1 MIMIESL
8 GYMLGAIVASII
20 FAVTTIVTLP
30 YLYRSNFIA
39 NLINMGFSLIRTLIS
54 PIYMMLRRIFLAI
67 PAAGQIVSKVSDWLD
82 TKINADKLESDF
94 NRRYSRDKDA
104 LTRGDLLAAAEERY
118 PSARFPWLY
127 RSLASIPEDIQRPV
141 IIDGRLPGGLS
152 TYENITAKYADKITV
167 AKAKKYAIIGATFWA
182 LMFFVFLFGLTTL
195 MQLSALDKVPLDSG
209 VARQQIHSLPAYGDI
224 WSPDEA
230 KELAADLKS
239 RAETAAAAGNSVE
252 ATQRR
257 FAVITSGHGI
267 TTSIALF
274 FLIFFASWRATVRAA
289 CQDAA
294 EPFSRVN
301 KEETV
306 RFKHRID
313 DREVSENSHKL
324 ELATLDYDDTPL
336 LRLGQASGVYEARGS
351 LSAPKRNATMQMS
364 LMDMGKHVF
373 ISGATGGGKSRSIL
387 LPMISQLLE
396 LRGEA
401 KLEGHPERFSFYG
414 TDAKGVL
421 WQDIYQ
427 LVLKAPGNQVEDV
440 RVIGIQPHE
449 YGIDLLNGVHP
460 RVMADILCSCI
471 KQVYASGQGGDFW
484 ERSAT
489 DVIRN
494 LALICSAWEQTEDGL
509 QYANEQNERPYSL
522 TTIFK
527 LAQSSWSMK
536 KDDEALIWRA
546 MKEVNADILRR
557 YDDPSDAGFIGLE
570 VEEIEDAIGFFL
582 NSWNNLAE
590 DTRSSIGAHINIALG
605 GFSNN
610 MALRRSF
617 GNGGFDK
624 RQNGKMISISEAWGS
639 IFLLNIP
646 MAETGS
652 AGRLTNIFLKTL
664 FYMEARK
671 RQVDYVN
678 QYGPD
683 AVALEKLQRIFFVA
697 DEFQELV
704 SADPSGESD
713 SSFWNVARSTGT
725 SGIVAVQ
732 SHNGLIKQIGE
743 AETNN
748 LLNQFRTSIMLLLE
762 DNTSVEMA
770 VKRSGT
776 TLRSYTYDN
785 DHHESYAMMVMEN
798 KEDILMRGAYRYSD
812 ESAAVCNSLLDI
824 LYVWFPIQ
832 FIKKSLFDIDYRFVK
847 GASFN
852 INDPT
857 AGISHYNESLK
868 AATWRAEDRL
878 SRYMSEGNNEVPL
891 LKQSDIT
898 SLGSSYAVMYVQ
910 RAGGIRMDIVK
921 IQ

>member
-1 MIMIESL
+1 MIQSL

-30 YLYRSNFIA
+30 YLYRSAFIA
-39 NLINMGFSLIRTLIS
+39 NLINIGFSLIRTLIS
-54 PIYMMLRRIFLAI
+54 PIYMVLRRIFLTI
-67 PAAGQIVSKVSDWLD
+67 PAAHQIVSKVSDWLD
-82 TKINADKLESDF
+82 AKISADKLESDF
-94 NRRYSRDKDA
+94 NRRYGQDKDA

-127 RSLASIPEDIQRPV
+127 RSLASIPEDMQRPV
-141 IIDGRLPGGLS
+141 IIDGRLPGGLT
-152 TYENITAKYADKITV
+152 TYENLAAKYADKITV
-167 AKAKKYAIIGATFWA
+167 AKAKKYAIIGATFWT
-182 LMFFVFLFGLTTL
+182 LVFFVFMFGLTTF
-195 MQLSALDKVPLDSG
+195 MQLSALDKVPLGSG

-230 KELAADLKS
+230 KALAADLKS

-274 FLIFFASWRATVRAA
+274 FLVFFASWRATVRAA

-313 DREVSENSHKL
+313 ERLISETAHKL
-324 ELATLDYDDTPL
+324 ELETLDYDDTPL
-336 LRLGQASGVYEARGS
+336 IRLGQASGTFEARGS
-351 LSAPKRNATMQMS
+351 LSAPKREATMQMS
-364 LMDMGKHVF
+364 LMDMGKHV
-373 ISGATGGGKSRSIL
+373 IITGATGGGKSRSVL
-387 LPMISQLLE
+387 LPKTSQLLA

-401 KLEGHPERFSFYG
+401 KLQGHPERYSFYC

-421 WQDIYQ
+421 WQDIYK
-427 LVLKAPGNQVEDV
+427 LILKAPGNQAEDV
-440 RVIGIQPHE
+440 RIIGIKPDE
-449 YGIDLLNGVHP
+449 YGVDLLDGIHP
-460 RVMADILCSCI
+460 RVMADTLSCCI
-471 KQVYASGQGGDFW
+471 KQVYKSEGPDFW
-484 ERSAT
+484 ERSAS
-489 DVIRN
+489 DVIRS
-494 LALICSAWEQTEDGL
+494 LALICAAWEQTEDGL

-557 YDDPSDAGFIGLE
+557 YDDPNDEGFIGIE
-570 VEEIEDAIGFFL
+570 VEEIEDAIGYFL
-582 NSWNNLAE
+582 NSWNELAE
-590 DTRSSIGAHINIALG
+590 ETRSSVGAHINIALG
-605 GFSNN
+605 GFSHNLQ
-610 MALRRSF
+610 LRRSF

-624 RQNGKMISISEAWGS
+624 RQNGRMISIGQAWGS

-646 MAETGS
+646 TSKTGA
-652 AGRLTNIFLKTL
+652 AGRLVNIFLKTL
-664 FYMEARK
+664 FYTEARD
-671 RQVDYVN
+671 RQVAYTN
-678 QYGPD
+678 QFGPD
-683 AVALEKLQRIFFVA
+683 AVALEKVQRIFFIA

-704 SADPSGESD
+704 SVDASGESD

-732 SHNGLIKQIGE
+732 SHNGLVKQIGE

-762 DNTSVEMA
+762 DNSSVEMA
-770 VKRSGT
+770 VKRAGT
-776 TLRSYTYDN
+776 TLRSYTYEN

-798 KEDILMRGAYRYSD
+798 REDILMRGAYRYSD

-832 FIKKSLFDIDYRFVK
+832 FVKKSLFDIDYRFVI
-847 GASFN
+847 GSAFN

-857 AGISHYNESLK
+857 AGTTQYTESLK

-910 RAGGIRMDIVK
+910 RAGGVRMDIVK

>member
-1 MIMIESL
+1 MIESL
-8 GYMLGAIVASII
+8 GFMLGAFVASFI
-20 FAVTTIVTLP
+20 FAVGFVLTLP
-30 YLYRSNFIA
+30 FLYRNRICAGLVYAAF
-39 NLINMGFSLIRTLIS
+39 NLVRTLIS
-54 PIYMMLRRIFLAI
+54 PIYMGLRRLFFCI
-67 PAAGQIVSKVSDWLD
+67 PDAQRVVSRVSDWLD
-82 TKINADKLESDF
+82 TKVNADKLESQF
-94 NRRYSRDKDA
+94 NRRYGSHSDA
-104 LTRGDLLAAAEERY
+104 LTRGDLAAAAEERY
-118 PSARFPWLY
+118 PSARFPWLW
-127 RSLASIPEDIQRPV
+127 RPLSSIPTDMQRPV
-141 IIDGRLPGGLS
+141 IIDGRLPGGLM
-152 TYENITAKYADKITV
+152 TYENLAAKYADKITV
-167 AKAKKYAIIGATFWA
+167 AKAKKYAIIGAAFWSSV
-182 LMFFVFLFGLTTL
+182 FFVFMFGLTSFL
-195 MQLSALDKVPLDSG
+195 QASALHHVPLGSS
-209 VARQQIHSLPAYGDI
+209 VERQQLQNLNAYADV
-224 WSPDEA
+224 WSQEER
-230 KELAADLKS
+230 KLLAADLKS

-252 ATQRR
+252 ANKRR
-257 FAVITSGHGI
+257 FAIITSGHGI

-274 FLIFFASWRATVRAA
+274 FLIFLASWRATVRAA

-294 EPFSRVN
+294 EPFASVN

-306 RFKHRID
+306 RWKHRID
-313 DREVSENSHKL
+313 DREVSENAHKL
-324 ELATLDYDDTPL
+324 ELSTLDYDDTPL
-336 LRLGQASGVYEARGS
+336 VRLGQASGVYEARGS

-364 LMDMGKHVF
+364 LMDMGKHVL
-373 ISGATGGGKSRSIL
+373 ITGATGGGKSRAIL
-387 LPMISQLLE
+387 LPMIAQLLA

-401 KLEGHPERFSFYG
+401 KLEGHPDKFSFYG

-427 LVLKAPGNQVEDV
+427 LVLKAPGNQAEDV
-440 RVIGIQPHE
+440 RVIGIQPNE
-449 YGIDLLNGVHP
+449 YGVDLLNGVHP

-471 KQVYASGQGGDFW
+471 KQVYASEGGDFW

-489 DVIRN
+489 DVIRS

-509 QYANEQNERPYSL
+509 RYANEQNERPYSL

-527 LAQSSWSMK
+527 MAQSSWSMK

-557 YDDPSDAGFIGLE
+557 YDDPDDEGFIGIE

-624 RQNGKMISISEAWGS
+624 RQNGRMISIDKAWGS

-646 MAETGS
+646 MSETGS

-671 RQVDYVN
+671 RQVEYVN
-678 QYGPD
+678 QFGP
-683 AVALEKLQRIFFVA
+683 AAIALEKLQRIFFVA

-748 LLNQFRTSIMLLLE
+748 LMNQFRTSIMLLLE

-770 VKRSGT
+770 VKRAGT
-776 TLRSYTYDN
+776 TLRSYTFDN
-785 DHHESYAMMVMEN
+785 AHHESYAMMVMEG

-812 ESAAVCNSLLDI
+812 EAAAVCNSLLD
-824 LYVWFPIQ
+824 VSTVFFPIQ
-832 FIKKSLFDIDYRFVK
+832 FVKKSLFDIDYRFVMTHI
-847 GASFN
+847 FN

-857 AGISHYNESLK
+857 AGVSQHNETMRS
-868 AATWRAEDRL
+868 AVWRAEDKL

-898 SLGSSYAVMYVQ
+898 NLGSSYAIMYVQ
-910 RAGGIRMDIVK
+910 RAGGVRMDIVQ